1 MYLYDFVFKPFACA
15 AEPATGDA
23 ITACVLEEEIIHT
36 VLGDVNK
43 SDVLGDVIAAVIGGV
58 GTVSFLND
66 AVTVERKF
74 VEREMEDG
82 NTPEV
87 PTVEVTDVEQ
97 FTATYE
103 ALNPAEEMVSS
114 DLNIINRWFDEE

>member
-23 ITACVLEEEIIHT
+23 ITACDLEEEIIHT

-43 SDVLGDVIAAVIGGV
+43 SDVLGDVIGAVIGGV

-103 ALNPAEEMVSS
+103 ALNPAEETVSS